1 VSNTDSFIEEV
12 NEEVRRDR
20 LYGYL
25 RRYGWIGVV
34 LVLAIVGGA
43 AWNEWRKAQERAL
56 AQGFGDA
63 LVAVLDGSE
72 TGTRVSQIA
81 AIAAQ
86 GEQRAIVQLL
96 LAAETAAAGDQAG
109 ALRILAALAGDTTV
123 AQHYRSLAALKRV
136 MIGGAVIPAAER
148 EQVLAGLIANSP
160 FRPLA
165 LEQQALLRIETG
177 NTAGAAAIL
186 RDLRRDAEATDALRR
201 RAAQILAA
209 LGETVESA

>member
-72 TGTRVSQIA
+72 AGTRVAQIA
-81 AIAAQ
+81 AIQAE
-86 GEQRAIVQLL
+86 GEQRAVLRLL
-96 LAAETAAAGDQAG
+96 LAAETEAAGDQAG
-109 ALRILAALAGDTTV
+109 ALRILAALANDTTV
-123 AQHYRSLAALKRV
+123 AQHYRALAALKRV
-136 MIGGAVIPAAER
+136 MIGGAAIPVAER
-148 EQVLAGLIANSP
+148 EQVLAGLVAGSA

-165 LEQQALLRIETG
+165 LEQLALLRIETG
-177 NTAGAAAIL
+177 NTAAAIAIL

-201 RAAQILAA
+201 RAGQILAA
-209 LGETVESA
+209 LGETVEAA

>member
-1 VSNTDSFIEEV
+1 MSNTDSFIEEV

-63 LVAVLDGSE
+63 LIAVLDRGE
-72 TGTRVSQIA
+72 TGARVADLS
-81 AIAAQ
+81 AIAVE
-86 GEQRAIVQLL
+86 GEQRAILQLFI
-96 LAAETAAAGDQAG
+96 ATEAAAAGDQA
-109 ALRILAALAGDTTV
+109 AALATLATLAADTGV
-123 AQHYRSLAALKRV
+123 AGHYRALANLRRV
-136 MIGGAVIPAAER
+136 MVGGTAIPAAER
-148 EQVLAGLIANSP
+148 EQILSQLVAQGS

-165 LEQQALLRIETG
+165 LEQLALLRIETG
-177 NTAGAAAIL
+177 DTGGAIAIL
-186 RDLRRDAEATDALRR
+186 RDLRRDAEATDGLRR
-201 RAAQILAA
+201 RAAQLLEA
-209 LGETVESA
+209 LGETVEAA